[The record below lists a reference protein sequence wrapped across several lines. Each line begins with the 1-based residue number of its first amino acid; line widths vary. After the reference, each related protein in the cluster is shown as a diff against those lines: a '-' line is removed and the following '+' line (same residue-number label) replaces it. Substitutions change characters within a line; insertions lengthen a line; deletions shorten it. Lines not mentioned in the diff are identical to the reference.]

1 MRFKMDFKSLP
12 RCGAKAKSNFGLPCR
27 HVAMKNGRCY
37 YHGGSTPIKHGRY
50 SKAAQANRTQQRSI
64 INEMRQA
71 SVALSD
77 LVNACT
83 CKNSVI

>member
-1 MRFKMDFKSLP
+1 MDFKSLP

-50 SKAAQANRTQQRSI
+50 TKAAAAKRTQQRSL

-71 SVALSD
+71 SAALSD

-83 CKNSVI
+83 CKNSVA